1 MPLDEDVLASLV
13 CVKEMERQVE
23 EQSAKR
29 RDLETTLKLLEKDA
43 WAKQATVAALRKQLE
58 DIKTINQD
66 ISNKIRV
73 PNVLFKDFFRS
84 NACMVASGTHAEE
97 TCRLLSLAG

>member
-1 MPLDEDVLASLV
+1 MPLDEEDVLASLV

-73 PNVLFKDFFRS
+73 PSVLFI
-84 NACMVASGTHAEE
+84 G
-97 TCRLLSLAG
+97 LL

>member
-1 MPLDEDVLASLV
+1 MLLDEEDVLASLV

-66 ISNKIRV
+66 IGNKIRV
-73 PNVLFKDFFRS
+73 PNVLFI
-84 NACMVASGTHAEE
+84 G
-97 TCRLLSLAG
+97 LL

>member
-1 MPLDEDVLASLV
+1 MPLDEEDVLASLV

-43 WAKQATVAALRKQLE
+43 WAKQATVSALRKQLE

-73 PNVLFKDFFRS
+73 PNVLFI
-84 NACMVASGTHAEE
+84 G
-97 TCRLLSLAG
+97 LL